1 MQTRKNEHFL
11 DFLEQVT
18 VTKLTLVSQN
28 GHYDSFTVASS
39 NWPVSAW
46 IKVAEFKARVN
57 GVICLPKKLSEIQD
71 LMNKVLFQ
79 GYIQHSALAYNWK
92 SPLILSALL
101 LQREQHDINFPS
113 ITN

>member
-1 MQTRKNEHFL
+1 MVIMIPSVWH
-11 DFLEQVT
+11 
-18 VTKLTLVSQN
+18 LVIDQ
-28 GHYDSFTVASS
+28 FQQ
-39 NWPVSAW
+39 W